1 MTDRADEAEP
11 GLARVDASEEPTVI
25 DGASPSSPTASRE
38 PPEVDPSESSGTTSG
53 SSGLTGTRTGSTG
66 VGTSLITTSPL
77 ILRAEEIARTVAL
90 MRLVAL
96 AGAAGLVAIWLPE
109 RVSPG
114 RMLATVVVG
123 ATVVVTLWL
132 LFEFRDP
139 DRFDRRKVLVQG
151 LMCAAAILAVAYYV
165 GVFSP
170 AAMALCVGIYFF
182 GLGDSARAGWA
193 VFLACVIG
201 YLVLS
206 VLAITRVIH
215 LDQSV
220 LALRYPET
228 ASMIATA
235 GVAEVLLVATFWMA
249 RNSRKAT
256 LGAFDRLE
264 KAARQIKKRDA
275 LLDEARQDIERAGA
289 ARLGR
294 YTGQRLGGFEVIE
307 LIGRGAMGEVYRAR
321 NVETDELVALKF
333 LHPMVL
339 EDPAHLARF
348 LREAEIS
355 SSLESQHIVRV
366 SGTGTAPDGAPYMV
380 MELLQ
385 GHDLAWHL
393 RQKKRLGVSATL
405 ELVRQVADALTA
417 ADDAGIVHRDLKPQ
431 NLFFAEQTSRRV
443 WKVLDFGVSKMNDV
457 ASTLTQGAAVGTP
470 SYMSPEQARGQEVD
484 HRADVFALG
493 VVAYRSMTGR
503 PAFTAPD
510 SVTTLYNVA
519 HVQPVRPGEL
529 VRVTE
534 DVERVFALVLA
545 KDPERRFSSASM
557 FALALRDAARQRLD
571 ERMRRDAD
579 ALLQEHPWAT
589 DDLVFRRSA

>member
-1 MTDRADEAEP
+1 MSDREPVEAEP
-11 GLARVDASEEPTVI
+11 SDN
-25 DGASPSSPTASRE
+25 
-38 PPEVDPSESSGTTSG
+38 SGTVSG
-53 SSGLTGTRTGSTG
+53 SGLSGTRTGSTG
-66 VGTSLITTSPL
+66 VGTGVITTAPS
-77 ILRAEEIARTVAL
+77 ILRAEEIGRTRAL

-114 RMLATVVVG
+114 RMLSTVVVG
-123 ATVVVTLWL
+123 VTVLVTLWL
-132 LFEFRDP
+132 LVEFRNP
-139 DRFDRRKVLVQG
+139 ERFDRRKVLVQG
-151 LMCAAAILAVAYYV
+151 LLCAASILSVTFYV

-170 AAMALCVGIYFF
+170 AVMAMCVGIYFF
-182 GLGDSARAGWA
+182 GLGDSERDGWA
-193 VFLACVIG
+193 VFLACAVG
-201 YLVLS
+201 YLT
-206 VLAITRVIH
+206 LAALAVARVIH
-215 LDQSV
+215 TEEAV

-228 ASMIATA
+228 ASMIATT
-235 GVAEVLLVATFWMA
+235 GVAEVLLVATYWMA
-249 RNSRKAT
+249 RQSRQAT
-256 LGAFDRLE
+256 LGAFERLD

-275 LLDEARQDIERAGA
+275 LLDEARADFERAGA

-294 YTGQRLGGFEVIE
+294 YTNQMVGRFEVIE

-321 NVETDELVALKF
+321 DVETDGLVALKF

-339 EDPAHLARF
+339 EDPGHLARF

-355 SSLESQHIVRV
+355 STLDSEHIVRV
-366 SGTGTAPDGAPYMV
+366 SATGTAQDGAPYMV

-385 GHDLAWHL
+385 GHDLAWYL
-393 RQKKRLGVSATL
+393 RQHKRLGVSATL
-405 ELVRQVADALTA
+405 ELVRQVAEALTA

-431 NLFFAEQTSRRV
+431 NIFFAELTSRKV
-443 WKVLDFGVSKMNDV
+443 WKVLDFGVSRMNDA

-503 PAFTAPD
+503 PAFTASD

-534 DVERVFALVLA
+534 DVERVLALVLA
-545 KDPERRFSSASM
+545 KDRERRFSSASM

-571 ERMRRDAD
+571 ERLRRDAD
-579 ALLQEHPWAT
+579 ALVEEHPWGT
-589 DDLVFRRSA
+589 DDLVLRHQAKA

>member
-1 MTDRADEAEP
+1 MS
-11 GLARVDASEEPTVI
+11 V
-25 DGASPSSPTASRE
+25 RE
-38 PPEVDPSESSGTTSG
+38 PPEVEPSDNSGTLSG
-53 SSGLTGTRTGSTG
+53 GGLTGTRTGGTS
-66 VGTSLITTSPL
+66 VGTSIITTAPS
-77 ILRAEEIARTVAL
+77 ILRAEELGRTRAL

-96 AGAAGLVAIWLPE
+96 AAAAGLVAIWLPE
-109 RVSPG
+109 RISPG
-114 RMLATVVVG
+114 RMLATIVVG
-123 ATVVVTLWL
+123 VTFVVTLWL
-132 LFEFRDP
+132 LVEFRDP
-139 DRFDRRKVLVQG
+139 ERYDRRKVLVQG
-151 LMCAAAILAVAYYV
+151 LLCAASILAVAFYV

-170 AAMALCVGIYFF
+170 AVMALCVGIYFF
-182 GLGDSARAGWA
+182 GLGDSATAGWA
-193 VFLACVIG
+193 VFLACAIG
-201 YLVLS
+201 YFA
-206 VLAITRVIH
+206 LAALAMAGLIH
-215 LDQSV
+215 TDQSV
-220 LALRYPET
+220 LALKQPEL
-228 ASMIATA
+228 ASMVATT
-235 GVAEVLLVATFWMA
+235 GVAEVLLLATFWMA
-249 RNSRKAT
+249 RQSRRAT

-275 LLDEARQDIERAGA
+275 LLDEARADIERAGA
-289 ARLGR
+289 ALLGR
-294 YTGQRLGGFEVIE
+294 YSGHRLGGFEVIE
-307 LIGRGAMGEVYRAR
+307 MIGRGAMGEVYRAR
-321 NVETDELVALKF
+321 EIETDNLVALKF

-355 SSLESQHIVRV
+355 SALKSEHIVRV

-385 GHDLAWHL
+385 GNDLAWHL

-417 ADDAGIVHRDLKPQ
+417 ADEAGIVHRDLKPQ
-431 NLFFAEQTSRRV
+431 NLFYAELTSRRV
-443 WKVLDFGVSKMNDV
+443 WKVLDFGVSKINDV

-493 VVAYRSMTGR
+493 VVAYRAMTGR

-529 VRVTE
+529 VRVTD
-534 DVERVFALVLA
+534 DVERVLALVLA
-545 KDPERRFSSASM
+545 KERERRFSSASM

-571 ERMRRDAD
+571 ERLRRDAD
-579 ALLQEHPWAT
+579 ALLEEHPWGT
-589 DDLVFRRSA
+589 DDLVLRRSA